1 MLEKLPSAIGQAL
14 NNLRAGADKL
24 AITDNELTGQNAI
37 IEVTSAAFAYG
48 EPIPARYTADGEG
61 LSPPLEW
68 RCVPTDAETVVMMVE
83 DADSPTPKP
92 LVHAIVWDAP
102 GVDASLPEGALST
115 RIAVADESGKS
126 AVGRWQRA
134 EDSMGRNS
142 YFEATYLPPDPP
154 PGHGPHR
161 YVFQVFALDRRITFD
176 SPPGRAAIIDAM
188 RDHVIA
194 KGMLIGSYE
203 RP

>member
-1 MLEKLPSAIGQAL
+1 M
-14 NNLRAGADKL
+14 
-24 AITDNELTGQNAI
+24 
-37 IEVTSAAFAYG
+37 
-48 EPIPARYTADGEG
+48 
-61 LSPPLEW
+61 
-68 RCVPTDAETVVMMVE
+68 
-83 DADSPTPKP
+83 
-92 LVHAIVWDAP
+92 VHAIVWDVP

-115 RIAVADESGKS
+115 RIALSTESGES
-126 AVGRWQRA
+126 AVGRWQSV

-142 YFEATYLPPDPP
+142 FFEADYLPPDPP

-176 SPPGRAAIIDAM
+176 SPPGRAAIIEAM